1 MTESELRK
9 RYEDER
15 PIYEAYGAYVKNTLK
30 EEIQEAVDSR
40 EFGKLFKIPPTYR
53 TKEPKSLVEKALYRG
68 KDYDSPYEEITDK
81 VGIRFVVLL
90 QSQLRDIADI
100 VEGMEGF
107 DVEKSRDFE
116 AERLKNPVSFEY
128 QSVHYIVRPDSD
140 FEVEGGIIVPEGA
153 PCEIQLRT
161 LLQHAHSELTHNTV
175 YKPRLVATP
184 EVRRAVAKSMA
195 LIETTGDVFSTVEEK
210 LQDMEEQYRHI
221 TDRLIEV
228 YQTFGSPEYEKRL
241 NDFLL
246 DELQPL
252 LEEIQFDL
260 DDVAEY
266 YESDESNHII
276 EYVQERAEESLL
288 YRQPVILLIIYL
300 VKEHKYSVPQY
311 WPLPEED
318 LQPIYSQFGYS
329 LGTITGRAV
338 R

>member
-15 PIYEAYGAYVKNTLK
+15 PIYDAYGAYVKNALK
-30 EEIQEAVDSR
+30 EEIQEAVDPR
-40 EFGKLFKIPPTYR
+40 DFGELFKIPPTYR
-53 TKEPKSLVEKALYRG
+53 TKEPKSFVEKALYRG
-68 KDYDSPYEEITDK
+68 KDYESPYEEVTDK

-90 QSQLRDIADI
+90 QIQLRDIAGI
-100 VEGMEGF
+100 VEGMKEF
-107 DVEKSRDFE
+107 DVETSRDFE

-128 QSVHYIVRPDSD
+128 QSIHYIVRPEFDL
-140 FEVEGGIIVPEGA
+140 EVEDGITVPEGA
-153 PCEIQLRT
+153 PCEVQLRT

-195 LIETTGDVFSTVEEK
+195 LIETTGDVFSTVEKK
-210 LQDMEEQYRHI
+210 LQDMEEQYRYI
-221 TDRLIEV
+221 TDRLTEIYE
-228 YQTFGSPEYEKRL
+228 TFGTPEYEKRL

-252 LEEIQFDL
+252 LEEVQFDL
-260 DDVAEY
+260 DEIAEFY
-266 YESDESNHII
+266 TSDESNAII
-276 EYVQERAEESLL
+276 EYVQNRPENSLL
-288 YRQPVILLIIYL
+288 YRQPVILLVIYL
-300 VKEHKYSVPQY
+300 VKEHKFRVPQY